1 MALVRFTRRCKHAL
15 RQLDIAAV
23 ELRLCSLRFLFH
35 AHPAQFS
42 NEPDQLVR
50 FLSWRLV
57 GELLLFARH
66 LHTRCYIVARFCAR
80 RRLGPP
86 RFS

>member
-1 MALVRFTRRCKHAL
+1 
-15 RQLDIAAV
+15 
-23 ELRLCSLRFLFH
+23 
-35 AHPAQFS
+35 
-42 NEPDQLVR
+42 
-50 FLSWRLV
+50 
-57 GELLLFARH
+57 LLFARH